1 MNVCA
6 CHNNLGIEPAAVPDA
21 ILEKL
26 RSVSI
31 PTISMVLARLGYSNT
46 FLSGLAPRTSMRNFA
61 GRAFTGR
68 TLPARTDVSATQAG
82 AGSLHRQAF
91 ETIRAGDVLV
101 IDARGDVGAR
111 VTGDI
116 LATRLKHRGAAAL
129 VTDGAIG
136 DLAAVQAVGLPIYS
150 RGLTPVV
157 FGEVHVMADLNVPI
171 SCAGVLIMPGDIL
184 VGDPEGVIAIPQG
197 VAARVA
203 EDGVEIER
211 RDEFSR
217 RKVEA
222 GSALAEAY
230 PLSGALLAEY
240 EAEKARRS

>member
-1 MNVCA
+1 MQ
-6 CHNNLGIEPAAVPDA
+6 
-21 ILEKL
+21 
-26 RSVSI
+26 
-31 PTISMVLARLGYSNT
+31 
-46 FLSGLAPRTSMRNFA
+46 NFV

-82 AGSLHRQAF
+82 AASLHRRAF
-91 ETIRAGDVLV
+91 ETIQAGDVLV

-116 LATRLKHRGAAAL
+116 LATRLKHSGAAAL

-150 RGLTPVV
+150 RGVTPVV

-171 SCAGVLIMPGDIL
+171 SCAGVLIMPGDVL

-203 EDGVEIER
+203 DEGVETER

-222 GSALAEAY
+222 GSPLAEAY
-230 PLSGALLAEY
+230 PLSGRLLAEY
-240 EAEKARRS
+240 DAEKARRS